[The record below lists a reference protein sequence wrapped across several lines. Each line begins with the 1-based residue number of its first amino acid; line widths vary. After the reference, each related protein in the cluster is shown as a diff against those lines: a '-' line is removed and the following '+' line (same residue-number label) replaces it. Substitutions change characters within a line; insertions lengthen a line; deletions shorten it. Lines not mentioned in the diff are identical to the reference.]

1 MNEENYTCEI
11 CFENYDLKNPDKLP
25 KKVPCCNKTFCL
37 KCLNDIYERNSKSL
51 RCPNCRKVT
60 MTPPKYY
67 KDNILISS
75 RYLICC
81 NCHGKVPQNELYFCQ
96 NNNEITIKCE
106 KCENDDMK
114 LSDILPEVITETN
127 KNLKEY
133 ENIINTSIIELTK
146 KEIKKDIEEY
156 FQNIMKN
163 LIESITNKVITEF
176 NDFWQIE
183 KRENEF
189 KNMVNELNKNNKYLN
204 DYIEDIPTK
213 NFDSKIIFNC
223 IKYYNNNIS
232 KIKNEFKFLEKFRDL
247 IINNRLI
254 GINRNFDIKKLEECF
269 LILIK
274 KNKNDKIIQKKNE
287 EENNNSDNNNNNN
300 INNNE
305 ENNNNNSNQNFEN
318 IFINDKMIL
327 ELDKLIIQPKFEYSL
342 SAQRV

>member
-11 CFENYDLKNPDKLP
+11 CFENYDLKNPDKYP

-67 KDNILISS
+67 KDNKLISS

-81 NCHGKVPQNELYFCQ
+81 NCHEKVPQNELYFCQ

-133 ENIINTSIIELTK
+133 ENVINTSIIELTK

-189 KNMVNELNKNNKYLN
+189 KIMINELNKNNKYLN

-213 NFDSKIIFNC
+213 NFNSKIIFQC
-223 IKYYNNNIS
+223 MKYYNDNIS
-232 KIKNEFKFLEKFRDL
+232 KIKKEFKFLEKFRDL

-274 KNKNDKIIQKKNE
+274 KNKNNKIVQKKNE
-287 EENNNSDNNNNNN
+287 QENNDSDNNNK
-300 INNNE
+300 NNNE
-305 ENNNNNSNQNFEN
+305 ESNNNNSNQNLEN

-342 SAQRV
+342 SSQRV

>member
-81 NCHGKVPQNELYFCQ
+81 NCHEKVPQNELYFCQ

-106 KCENDDMK
+106 KCEKDDMK

-223 IKYYNNNIS
+223 MKYYNDNIS

-287 EENNNSDNNNNNN
+287 EENNNSDNNNN

-305 ENNNNNSNQNFEN
+305 ENNNNNSNQNLEN

>member
-81 NCHGKVPQNELYFCQ
+81 NCHEKVPQNELYFCQ

-223 IKYYNNNIS
+223 MKYYNDNIS

-287 EENNNSDNNNNNN
+287 EENNNSDNNNNN
-300 INNNE
+300 INNNG
-305 ENNNNNSNQNFEN
+305 ENNNNNSNQNLEN

>member
-81 NCHGKVPQNELYFCQ
+81 NCHEKVPQNELYFCQ

-223 IKYYNNNIS
+223 MKYYNDNIS

-287 EENNNSDNNNNNN
+287 EDNNNSDNNN

-305 ENNNNNSNQNFEN
+305 ENNNNNSNQNLEN

>member
-81 NCHGKVPQNELYFCQ
+81 NCHEKVPQNELYFCQ

-223 IKYYNNNIS
+223 MKYYNDNIS

-287 EENNNSDNNNNNN
+287 EENNNSDNNN

-305 ENNNNNSNQNFEN
+305 ENNNNNSNQNLEN

>member
-81 NCHGKVPQNELYFCQ
+81 NCHEKVPQNELYFCQ

-189 KNMVNELNKNNKYLN
+189 KNMVNELNKNNKYIN
-204 DYIEDIPTK
+204 DYIEDIQTK

-223 IKYYNNNIS
+223 MKYYNDNIS

-274 KNKNDKIIQKKNE
+274 KNKKNKIIQKKNE
-287 EENNNSDNNNNNN
+287 EDNNNSDNNN
-300 INNNE
+300 INNNG
-305 ENNNNNSNQNFEN
+305 ENNNNNSNQNLEN